1 MKRIVLFIMPL
12 IAMLLGMNAC
22 KGNDPVQP
30 AEKKARYTIMVYGN
44 AGGSMDSYIEH
55 LWERTKPLMKSKDVR
70 LGFFYK
76 YGKKVDDAEFSGW
89 GNWINTNTHRPQGN
103 PTGQIL

>member
-30 AEKKARYTIMVYGN
+30 AEKKARYTIMAYGN
-44 AGGSMDSYIEH
+44 ARGSMDSYIEH
-55 LWERTKPLMKSKDVR
+55 LWERTNSTPIKMRMSIPASTSKPDGETGS
-70 LGFFYK
+70 
-76 YGKKVDDAEFSGW
+76 
-89 GNWINTNTHRPQGN
+89 I
-103 PTGQIL
+103 PTPIGHKATQQDKIYDSL